1 MERTFSGNEH
11 PTRCSA
17 NNNNLSESSIA
28 RVRMAGH
35 AYVRRTRRDAKKGLA
50 YLAFGPEHPAE
61 CGEE

>member
-1 MERTFSGNEH
+1 
-11 PTRCSA
+11 
-17 NNNNLSESSIA
+17 
-28 RVRMAGH
+28 MAGH